1 MEAPYSPQEVEAG
14 FTDLFKYAY
23 VTNCKLEDEELT
35 QEEKETLE
43 DLDSLEVLENFKDL
57 VMDLLAFKRE
67 FKASDK
73 SELAKRTEQ
82 FEAMLQKLESEV
94 RNHIRIEQQLKLHLE
109 AAQSR
114 VEELEKKGDSA
125 KWLKELAAKE
135 KELEDLRS
143 RGPVKDLELKLRH
156 LEEKYK
162 EEIGRL
168 TAQYKQTAHHRV
180 LSLERDIEKKH
191 TRKSSDERNSKAGE
205 DKKQRTLQKVEV
217 ECQRLR
223 LALEEKNRELEAL
236 RKDYERLSKEL
247 HRVDKAARTDSAL
260 KSQPPLSDR
269 ENNPRR
275 SSGEI
280 EALFRKRQEISPYKS
295 QQDRHEPAV
304 KVKTDIYQTY
314 SASEGRAGQKK
325 HSRTGSDRQ
334 WRPASSSIRSRPVS
348 SLKEAV

>member
-1 MEAPYSPQEVEAG
+1 MAAPYSPKEVEDG

-23 VTNCKLEDEELT
+23 VTNCKLEEEELT

-43 DLDSLEVLENFKDL
+43 DLDPLEVLENFKDL

-94 RNHIRIEQQLKLHLE
+94 RNHIRVEQQLKLHLE

-114 VEELEKKGDSA
+114 VEELEKGNDSA
-125 KWLKELAAKE
+125 KLLKELAAKE
-135 KELEDLRS
+135 KEVEDLRS

-168 TAQYKQTAHHRV
+168 TAQYKQSGHHRV

-191 TRKSSDERNSKAGE
+191 TRKSSDERNKPGE
-205 DKKQRTLQKVEV
+205 EKKQRTLQKIEV

-247 HRVDKAARTDSAL
+247 HRVDKAARVDSAL
-260 KSQPPLSDR
+260 KGAQPPLSDR

-295 QQDRHEPAV
+295 QQERHEPAP
-304 KVKTDIYQTY
+304 KGKMDIYQTY
-314 SASEGRAGQKK
+314 SASEARGGQKK

-348 SLKEAV
+348 SLKESV